1 MNIHYFQRYHSREN
15 VATANTM
22 LLLSRLYSYSSEKF
36 FRFLKSEYFSDSF
49 NPEIRFSL
57 QERGVDSVPDAI
69 ITQESFKIVVETKM
83 TDWFSVDQ
91 LMRHLNSFGDENYKV
106 IITLASELMDERT
119 KSSFDA
125 KLKEYN
131 EKQARPVI
139 HINTTFESLANAIS
153 DVLVDRDYEMQDVL
167 SDYMN
172 YCYNDKLIPVSDS
185 WKYMRMRLA
194 GTTFDFSV
202 KSNVYFD
209 NAEHGFRAH
218 DTIGLYKNKSIRAI
232 GKIIARITAVEK
244 EKEIEFTAEYGDLTE
259 GRKEIILQAMDY
271 GDSQGYDLR
280 NVEHRYFFC

>member
-1 MNIHYFQRYHSREN
+1 
-15 VATANTM
+15 
-22 LLLSRLYSYSSEKF
+22 
-36 FRFLKSEYFSDSF
+36 
-49 NPEIRFSL
+49 
-57 QERGVDSVPDAI
+57 
-69 ITQESFKIVVETKM
+69 QESFKIVVETKM

-131 EKQARPVI
+131 EKQSRPVI

-153 DVLVDRDYEMQDVL
+153 DVLDDRDYEMQDVL

-172 YCYNDKLIPVSDS
+172 YCYNDNLIPVSDS
-185 WKYMRMRLA
+185 WKYMRMRLS
-194 GTTFDFSV
+194 GKTFDFSV
-202 KSNVYFD
+202 NSNVYFD

-244 EKEIEFTAEYGDLTE
+244 EKEIEFMAEYGDLTE
-259 GRKEIILQAMDY
+259 GRKEIIRQAMDY

-280 NVEHRYFFC
+280 NVEHRYFFVEKFYETDFKKASPRAPMGSRVFDLTEVMGTDQLPDIEQLAEDLKDKSWT